1 MDKLGSTISK
11 MCIIFVPPVIGHVT
25 RRMRNDRSRWW

>member
-1 MDKLGSTISK
+1 MTFKNVDNFLPS
-11 MCIIFVPPVIGHVT
+11 VIGHVA